1 MEVVAMR
8 HAVVVGLR
16 DRKVVG
22 KFDLLIPSILDTA
35 SCVRLSTQD
44 GDYVSLQAQNVF
56 FPITELIRVL
66 ALIFPEILIRSRFIF
81 IYELQII

>member
-1 MEVVAMR
+1 MEVVAMG

-44 GDYVSLQAQNVF
+44 
-56 FPITELIRVL
+56 
-66 ALIFPEILIRSRFIF
+66 
-81 IYELQII
+81 